1 MVISVTGA
9 GLTVSVAV
17 PNIPVA
23 GSVALIV
30 VMPAV
35 TAWASPLGPS
45 APLLMVA
52 TFVFE
57 ELQITDDVRSK
68 CAFSA

>member
-1 MVISVTGA
+1 MDVSVTPV
-9 GLTVSVAV
+9 TVSIAV

-35 TAWASPLGPS
+35 NAEASPLGPS